1 MRLAPISLA
10 IVFSLLSSGCALL
23 GIGTQAGLQ
32 LEDGEKER
40 LKREF
45 VGKEYVLASSV
56 YVGEFFGD
64 SSKLFVDARPFDIV
78 KVYSLGVDRAPVLP
92 ANGTVIP
99 AGTPVEITEIVYPI
113 DGIQGALGDDGDDT
127 QLTPSGHAWL
137 MLEQISKTD
146 GTTQP
151 LVLVLPRSIPSLQDF
166 RDSVRD
172 RLKSPQWVISWLN
185 TRSALAM
192 TNIFDKRVEAGMS
205 QSEMYA
211 ALGVPGN
218 LEESKNTD
226 NINWVANYGDLQ
238 ITVSGKVVTD
248 VVSLRVEAEK
258 RRIAA
263 MEKAKIVAE
272 ERRIAEETAKAAADK
287 QAAEDELA
295 AAKAEVIRQA
305 ELKKQE
311 EKNAAIR
318 AQAAKERKVLQA
330 KLDKERKIRE
340 KKHAKERAERAR
352 EAAREA
358 KNRKAESS
366 STASVN
372 LDVDAAAPAAV
383 AAAPAPA
390 PAAKAGPVNLES
402 DLSATA
408 AAPAERRR
416 AYILEARFEK
426 LTKKSA
432 RKLGRRNTSGAFV
445 TTVRPRG
452 AIRELGLLA
461 NDLILEINGKRVKSP
476 DDLQAKL
483 TELSY
488 GAQVTMRVWRNKV
501 AVDLPQRGKERTQR
515 STGVIQLENP

>member
-1 MRLAPISLA
+1 MRLAPIGLA

-78 KVYSLGVDRAPVLP
+78 QVYSLGGDRAPVLP
-92 ANGTVIP
+92 ANGTVVP

-113 DGIQGALGDDGDDT
+113 AGIQGALGDDGDDT

-137 MLEQISKTD
+137 ILEQISKTE
-146 GTTQP
+146 GVSQP
-151 LVLVLPRSIPSLQDF
+151 LVLVLPRAIPSLQAF
-166 RDSVRD
+166 RDTVRD

-205 QSEMYA
+205 QAEMYA

-218 LEESKNTD
+218 LEESKSTD

-248 VVSLRVEAEK
+248 VVSLRAEAET
-258 RRIAA
+258 RRLAA

-272 ERRIAEETAKAAADK
+272 ERRIAEEEAKAAAETK
-287 QAAEDELA
+287 AAEDELA

-311 EKNAAIR
+311 AKTAKLR
-318 AQAAKERKVLQA
+318 AQAAKERKALQA
-330 KLDKERKIRE
+330 KMDKERKVRE
-340 KKHAKERAERAR
+340 KKHAKERAE
-352 EAAREA
+352 AARQAARDA
-358 KNRKAESS
+358 KNRKPASS
-366 STASVN
+366 S
-372 LDVDAAAPAAV
+372 APAV

-390 PAAKAGPVNLES
+390 AVDLDIDTPAPVAKAGPVNLDS
-402 DLSATA
+402 DY
-408 AAPAERRR
+408 AAPAATAERRR
-416 AYILEARFEK
+416 AFILEARFER

-432 RKLGRRNTSGAFV
+432 RQLGRRNTSGAFV

-461 NDLILEINGKRVKSP
+461 NDLILEINGKRVNSP

-483 TELSY
+483 AELSY

-515 STGVIQLENP
+515 SSGVIQLGNP

>member
-1 MRLAPISLA
+1 MRLAPICLA

-23 GIGTQAGLQ
+23 GIGTQPGLQ

-78 KVYSLGVDRAPVLP
+78 QVYSLGGDRAPVLP

-113 DGIQGALGDDGDDT
+113 AGIQGALGDDGDDT

-146 GTTQP
+146 GAKQP
-151 LVLVLPRSIPSLQDF
+151 LVLVLPRAIPSLQAF

-248 VVSLRVEAEK
+248 VVSLRAEAEK
-258 RRIAA
+258 RRLAA

-272 ERRIAEETAKAAADK
+272 ERRIAEEAAKAAAEK
-287 QAAEDELA
+287 KAAEDELA

-311 EKNAAIR
+311 EKNAKLR
-318 AQAAKERKVLQA
+318 AQAAKERKALQA

-340 KKHAKERAERAR
+340 KQHAKERAERAR
-352 EAAREA
+352 QAAKEA

-366 STASVN
+366 SAAAVN
-372 LDVDAAAPAAV
+372 LDVDAPAP
-383 AAAPAPA
+383 AAAPAPVA
-390 PAAKAGPVNLES
+390 VAKKGPVNLDS
-402 DLSATA
+402 DVAVA

-452 AIRELGLLA
+452 AIRDLGLLA

-483 TELSY
+483 AELSY